1 MNNPRSFAL
10 AACMAGLLASGPANA
25 DGDAEAGKVKAIPC
39 MGCHGIPGYANVYPS
54 FKVPKLAGQHT
65 AYIVAALNAY
75 KTGQRG
81 HKTMI
86 AQAST
91 LSDQDM
97 QDIAAYFA
105 SIASGGK

>member
-1 MNNPRSFAL
+1 MCVAT
-10 AACMAGLLASGPANA
+10 LLACGSARAEGN
-25 DGDAEAGKVKAIPC
+25 AEAGKTKASSC
-39 MGCHGIPGYANVYPS
+39 LGCHGIPGYDNVYPS
-54 FKVPKLAGQHT
+54 FKVPKLGGQHS

-81 HKTMI
+81 HKTMV
-86 AQAST
+86 AQASS